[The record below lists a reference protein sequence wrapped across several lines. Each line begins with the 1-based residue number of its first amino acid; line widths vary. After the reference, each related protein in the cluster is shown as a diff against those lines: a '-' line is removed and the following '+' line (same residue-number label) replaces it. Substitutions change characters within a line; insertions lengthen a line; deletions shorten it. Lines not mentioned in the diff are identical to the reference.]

1 LLPDL
6 ATMRDRTRTRARQ
19 LFYGAL
25 ALGWRNSALHW
36 RRYRQATL
44 VLAAVAAPIVV
55 SVTGTIS
62 MDLSVSIVPGFH
74 FTIFP
79 PYFVAG
85 ALYSGFATTAII
97 AILVRRLFGLDDLIT
112 EDHVN
117 RIGLVMLAFV
127 LVVDYSYMCE
137 IFTAFYSGRDYYR
150 MVYIDRWTGPYAPVY
165 WSMIVCNVLLPQ
177 LLWSARVRRHMGAML
192 ALAIVADVGMWLER
206 FVIVVTS
213 THRDY
218 MPSAWGV
225 VVPTSWDWIVF
236 AGSIGVFF
244 LLLLLFIRF
253 MPAVSIHDM
262 RELLHRRR
270 TPKGTGT

>member
-1 LLPDL
+1 
-6 ATMRDRTRTRARQ
+6 
-19 LFYGAL
+19 
-25 ALGWRNSALHW
+25 
-36 RRYRQATL
+36 
-44 VLAAVAAPIVV
+44 
-55 SVTGTIS
+55 
-62 MDLSVSIVPGFH
+62 
-74 FTIFP
+74 
-79 PYFVAG
+79 
-85 ALYSGFATTAII
+85 
-97 AILVRRLFGLDDLIT
+97 
-112 EDHVN
+112 
-117 RIGLVMLAFV
+117 
-127 LVVDYSYMCE
+127 
-137 IFTAFYSGRDYYR
+137 
-150 MVYIDRWTGPYAPVY
+150 
-165 WSMIVCNVLLPQ
+165 
-177 LLWSARVRRHMGAML
+177 
-192 ALAIVADVGMWLER
+192 MWLER